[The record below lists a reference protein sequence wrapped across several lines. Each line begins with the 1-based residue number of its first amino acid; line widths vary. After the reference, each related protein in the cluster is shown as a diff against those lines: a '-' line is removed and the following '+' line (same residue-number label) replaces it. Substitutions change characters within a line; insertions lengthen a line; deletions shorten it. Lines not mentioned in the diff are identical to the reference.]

1 MPQMTRYDFG
11 AIAEVIDLD
20 SREDVIVI
28 TRDLSFSGCFVKTA
42 MPFPAGT
49 DVRVRITHA
58 GQDFAATGLVVSN
71 TREGMGIEFG
81 VIEPKDEALIQ
92 EWLSGAALRNADR
105 NDVTGASR
113 GRVVQL
119 KNRLSRRVPEPC
131 VPVPDPKPKSE
142 PRLLVNELLASARN
156 FLAFRD
162 DTWD

>member
-1 MPQMTRYDFG
+1 MTRYDFG

-28 TRDLSFSGCFVKTA
+28 TRDLSFAGCFVKTN

-49 DVRVRITHA
+49 DVRVRITSG

-81 VIEPKDEALIQ
+81 DIGAKDQAIIE
-92 EWLSGAALRNADR
+92 EWLSGAAQRYAERYDAA
-105 NDVTGASR
+105 GAPR
-113 GRVVQL
+113 GQVVQL

-131 VPVPDPKPKSE
+131 VPAPDPKPKSE
-142 PRLLVNELLASARN
+142 PRLLVDELLASARN
-156 FLAFRD
+156 FLTFRD
-162 DTWD
+162 DSWD